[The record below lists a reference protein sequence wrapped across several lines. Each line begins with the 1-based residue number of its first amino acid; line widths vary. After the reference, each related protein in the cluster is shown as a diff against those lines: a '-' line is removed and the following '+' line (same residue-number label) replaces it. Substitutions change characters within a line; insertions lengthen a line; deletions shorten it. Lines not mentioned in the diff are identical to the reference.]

1 MDKLYIVIPA
11 YNEEA
16 NIETTI
22 QQWYPIIEKHNGG
35 GASKMVVVNDGS
47 TDDTWKILCRLSES
61 MLLLKPLTKKNG
73 GHGSSVLYG
82 YNYAVEMG
90 ADYVFQ
96 TDADGQTD
104 PGEFEE
110 FWNLRKDYDAVIG
123 KRTIR
128 GDGKARK
135 FVENTVCLLLR
146 LMKSG
151 LVKKYIKKLP
161 KNYNL
166 PNIMMTTYFAYYH
179 EKLCFRE
186 ISFKP
191 RQGGVNSIN
200 IKKII
205 KIGWNALRDFR
216 KLKKQM

>member
-1 MDKLYIVIPA
+1 MEILGKALYLLLIIVFMRFFYFVLRKSFEDKNSTTVKMATRDIVLSIYTIAILSLFAIAIFIPA
-11 YNEEA
+11 VGMTKRALAGVVAILMSIYFG
-16 NIETTI
+16 
-22 QQWYPIIEKHNGG
+22 II
-35 GASKMVVVNDGS
+35 
-47 TDDTWKILCRLSES
+47 
-61 MLLLKPLTKKNG
+61 
-73 GHGSSVLYG
+73 
-82 YNYAVEMG
+82 
-90 ADYVFQ
+90 
-96 TDADGQTD
+96 
-104 PGEFEE
+104 
-110 FWNLRKDYDAVIG
+110 
-123 KRTIR
+123 
-128 GDGKARK
+128 
-135 FVENTVCLLLR
+135 
-146 LMKSG
+146 
-151 LVKKYIKKLP
+151 VKKYIKKLP